1 MIKLIKIIL
10 GIIILTAIA
19 ALFWFGIVLLS
30 ANDLSNEKSFEIKQ
44 GQGVNE
50 ISVNLYNNQLI
61 KNKFVFETWL
71 WLLKSED
78 KVKAGIYHV
87 PANISIR
94 SLSTLILSLTENSQR
109 SLTIVEGWRRNL
121 DQLQTTL
128 EKNNLSYEKFL
139 DLTKNKNIWEEEF
152 VFLSDAPDYASLEGY
167 LYPDTYFIDNNTTE
181 EDLVRKM
188 LTNFSV
194 KVSTGLQAE
203 IKRQNKTLF
212 EVVNLASIIEREVPH
227 DTDKKMIADV
237 FLKRLKDGIGLQS
250 DATVNFVT
258 GKSLAQPSFK
268 DLEVDSLYNTYK
280 YRGLPPGPISNPSIS
295 SIEAVVYP
303 TANEYYYFLT
313 TKEGEVI
320 YSKTY
325 KEHLVAKAKYLDSK

>member
-1 MIKLIKIIL
+1 MIKIIQILFLL
-10 GIIILTAIA
+10 GVLAVA
-19 ALFWFGIVLLS
+19 WFFVVLITGNGLDTDK
-30 ANDLSNEKSFEIKQ
+30 AFIIKQ

-50 ISVNLYNNQLI
+50 ISINLHNNNLI

-78 KVKAGIYHV
+78 KVKAGIYTV

-94 SLSTLILSLTENSQR
+94 SLSEMILSLPENLQQ

-121 DQLQTTL
+121 DQLQTAL
-128 EKNNLSYEKFL
+128 EKNNFSYEKFI

-152 VFLSDAPDYASLEGY
+152 SFLSDAPLSASLEGY

-181 EDLVRKM
+181 EDLVGKM
-188 LTNFSV
+188 LKNFSV
-194 KVSTGLQAE
+194 KVSADLQAE

-212 EVVNLASIIEREVPH
+212 EVLTLASIIEREVPH

-237 FLKRLKDGIGLQS
+237 FLKRLTDGIGLQS

-303 TANEYYYFLT
+303 TPNEYYYFLT

-325 KEHLVAKAKYLDSK
+325 QEHLAAKAKYLD

>member
-1 MIKLIKIIL
+1 MIKIIKIVL
-10 GIIILTAIA
+10 SIAILSIIVAVS
-19 ALFWFGIVLLS
+19 WFAMVLLS
-30 ANDLSNEKSFEIKQ
+30 ANQLENDKSFEIKQ

-50 ISVNLYNNQLI
+50 ISVNLYKNQLI

-87 PANISIR
+87 PANISIKN
-94 SLSTLILSLTENSQR
+94 LSTLILSLPENSQK

-121 DQLQTTL
+121 DQLATAL
-128 EKNNLSYEKFL
+128 EKNNFSHQTFL
-139 DLTKNKNIWEEEF
+139 DLTANKNAWADEF
-152 VFLSDAPDYASLEGY
+152 TFLSDLPASASLEGY

-181 EDLVRKM
+181 EDLIRKM

-194 KVSTGLQAE
+194 KVSADLQAE

-237 FLKRLKDGIGLQS
+237 FLKRLNDGIGLQS

-258 GKSLAQPSFK
+258 GKSLAQPTLA

-303 TANEYYYFLT
+303 TPNEYYYFLT

-325 KEHLVAKAKYLDSK
+325 QEHLKNKAKYLD

>member
-1 MIKLIKIIL
+1 MIKIIKIVL
-10 GIIILTAIA
+10 SIAILSVIVAVV
-19 ALFWFGIVLLS
+19 WFFAVLLS
-30 ANDLSNEKSFEIKQ
+30 ANKLASDKSFEIKQ

-50 ISVNLYNNQLI
+50 ISVNLYKNQLI
-61 KNKFVFETWL
+61 NNKFVFETWL

-87 PANISIR
+87 PANISIKN
-94 SLSTLILSLTENSQR
+94 LSTLILSLPENSQK

-121 DQLQTTL
+121 DQLQAVL
-128 EKNNLSYEKFL
+128 EKNNLSYQKFL
-139 DLTKNKNIWEEEF
+139 DLTANKSIWADEF
-152 VFLSDAPDYASLEGY
+152 AFLSDVPTGASLEGY

-194 KVSTGLQAE
+194 KVSDDFQAE

-258 GKSLAQPSFK
+258 GKSLSQPTLS

-325 KEHLVAKAKYLDSK
+325 QEHLKNKAKYLD

>member
-1 MIKLIKIIL
+1 MIKIIQILFLL
-10 GIIILTAIA
+10 GVLAVAWFFVVLMTGNGLDTDKAFII
-19 ALFWFGIVLLS
+19 
-30 ANDLSNEKSFEIKQ
+30 EQ

-50 ISVNLYNNQLI
+50 ISLNLHNKKLI

-78 KVKAGIYHV
+78 KVKAGIYTV
-87 PANISIR
+87 PANISIS
-94 SLSTLILSLTENSQR
+94 SLSEMILSLPENLQQ

-121 DQLQTTL
+121 DQLQTAL
-128 EKNNLSYEKFL
+128 EKNNFSYEKFI
-139 DLTKNKNIWEEEF
+139 DLTEDKNIWEEEF
-152 VFLSDAPDYASLEGY
+152 SFLSDAPASASLEGY

-188 LTNFSV
+188 LKNFSV
-194 KVSTGLQAE
+194 KVSADLQAE

-212 EVVNLASIIEREVPH
+212 EVLTLASIIEREVPH

-237 FLKRLKDGIGLQS
+237 FLKRLTDGIGLQS

-303 TANEYYYFLT
+303 TPNEYYYFLT

-325 KEHLVAKAKYLDSK
+325 QEHLAAKAKYLD

>member
-1 MIKLIKIIL
+1 MIKSIKIIL
-10 GIIILTAIA
+10 SVVILSALVA
-19 ALFWFGIVLLS
+19 AAWFFVVLLS
-30 ANDLSNEKSFEIKQ
+30 ANKLASDKSFEIKQ

-50 ISVNLYNNQLI
+50 ISVNLYKSQLI
-61 KNKFVFETWL
+61 NNKFVFETWL

-78 KVKAGIYHV
+78 KVKAGIYQV
-87 PANISIR
+87 PAHISIKN
-94 SLSTLILSLTENSQR
+94 LSTLILSLPENSQK

-121 DQLQTTL
+121 DQLQAVL
-128 EKNNLSYEKFL
+128 EKNNLSYQKFL
-139 DLTKNKNIWEEEF
+139 DLTANKSAWAEEF
-152 VFLSDAPDYASLEGY
+152 VFLSDVPVSASLEGY

-188 LTNFSV
+188 LKNFSV
-194 KVSTGLQAE
+194 KVSFDLQAE
-203 IKRQNKTLF
+203 INRQNKTLF

-258 GKSLAQPSFK
+258 GKSLSQPTLA

-303 TANEYYYFLT
+303 TPNDYYYFLT

-325 KEHLVAKAKYLDSK
+325 QEHLKNKAKYLD